1 MANRQH
7 FEVYAGENRT
17 LTPIYAR
24 DSANA
29 AVSLASKTIDF
40 RVGRSPRNIDSTWPI
55 FTKTGT
61 IVSAPAG
68 TFSVAILPADTQ
80 YLHGDYEYQAVTTDG
95 SGNLAVVTAGR
106 FRVRPY
112 IEA

>member
-1 MANRQH
+1 VNVQH

-29 AVSLASKTIDF
+29 VVSLASKTIDF
-40 RVGRSPRNIDSTWPI
+40 RVGRSPRAIDSTWPI

-61 IVSAPAG
+61 MSAPAG
-68 TFSVAILPADTQ
+68 TFSVAIAPADTQ
-80 YLHGDYEYQAVTTDG
+80 YLQGDYEYQAVTTDG
-95 SGNLAVVTAGR
+95 SGNLAVVTVGR